1 MAITEAKAERLRQI
15 ETEEAVQ
22 LEMLRQQREECTD
35 EGDQHEAS
43 CFEEHDAQLDEIRT
57 RRDAALEAVRV
68 QSEQDQLQ
76 IMAAARDQ
84 LVIVQA
90 QLEQQLQNIREQRYE
105 EIERVMRRCEGGAE
119 EACPAFD
126 CSMCPANEVVTDAP
140 VQEEEETHAEQEA
153 RAVEEALE
161 EAGITS
167 EYRVS
172 LAWESKADLDIYI
185 ENAATGEVIYYGNKE
200 SDNGAMELDIDQTA
214 GQEGQHVENV
224 SFDGDVAAE
233 YVVYVTNYA
242 SKGDQGEIPFT
253 VFTKQGQHMDTF
265 EESWDID
272 DMGTETQDNLN
283 NMMQITTVHVAGVAH
298 G

>member
-1 MAITEAKAERLRQI
+1 M
-15 ETEEAVQ
+15 
-22 LEMLRQQREECTD
+22 
-35 EGDQHEAS
+35 G
-43 CFEEHDAQLDEIRT
+43 
-57 RRDAALEAVRV
+57 
-68 QSEQDQLQ
+68 
-76 IMAAARDQ
+76 
-84 LVIVQA
+84 
-90 QLEQQLQNIREQRYE
+90 
-105 EIERVMRRCEGGAE
+105 
-119 EACPAFD
+119 
-126 CSMCPANEVVTDAP
+126 NEVVTDAP

-172 LAWESKADLDIYI
+172 LAWESKADL
-185 ENAATGEVIYYGNKE
+185 
-200 SDNGAMELDIDQTA
+200 ELDIDQTA